1 MARYG
6 NYLIWDFDGTLGY
19 RPGRWSGTLVQL
31 IKRHTGKDINIETI
45 RPYMQR
51 GFRWDD
57 HTREHPKLPPEEWW
71 AELLPNF
78 EEALIGC
85 ELSASEARSLAKKM
99 RSAYTD
105 IAEWRIFED
114 TRPVL
119 EELQREGWTHA
130 ILSNHVPELTQI
142 IEGLGIRDLFVSITN
157 SAETGF
163 EKPHP
168 QAFQAALATLHVPA
182 NVWMIGDNVHA
193 DVLGAES
200 AGIRAILV
208 RNKDERAR
216 RQAKDLAGVKGF
228 LQAMRP

>member
-1 MARYG
+1 MPTNG
-6 NYLIWDFDGTLGY
+6 KYLIWDFDGTLGY

-31 IKRHTGKDINIETI
+31 IKRQTGRDVDIETI
-45 RPYMQR
+45 RPFMQR

-57 HTREHPKLPPEEWW
+57 HAREHPKLSAEDWW

-85 ELSASEARSLAKKM
+85 DLSTAEAKSLAKHM

-105 IAEWRIFED
+105 IAEWRLFDD
-114 TRPVL
+114 TLPVL
-119 EELQREGWTHA
+119 KDLQLEGWTHA
-130 ILSNHVPELTQI
+130 ILSNHVPELSLI
-142 IEGLGIRDLFVSITN
+142 IEGLGIRDLFLSITN

-168 QAFQAALATLHVPA
+168 KAFHTALAKLHNPT

-200 AGIRAILV
+200 AGIKAILV
-208 RNKDERAR
+208 RNEDERAM
-216 RQAKDLAGVKGF
+216 RQTKDLAGLKNIF
-228 LQAMRP
+228 RK

>member
-1 MARYG
+1 MPQHG

-19 RPGRWSGTLVQL
+19 RPGRWSGTLAQL
-31 IKRHTGKDINIETI
+31 IKRHTGRDVDIETI
-45 RPYMQR
+45 RPFMQR

-57 HTREHPKLPPEEWW
+57 HTREYPKTSAEDWW

-85 ELSASEARSLAKKM
+85 DLSPTEASALAGQM

-105 IAEWRIFED
+105 IAEWRVFED
-114 TRPVL
+114 TVPVL
-119 EELQREGWTHA
+119 KGLQLEGWTHA
-130 ILSNHVPELTQI
+130 ILSNHVPELSSI
-142 IEGLGIRDLFVSITN
+142 IEGLGIRDLFISITN

-168 QAFQAALATLHVPA
+168 KAFHTALAALRNPTE
-182 NVWMIGDNVHA
+182 VWMIGDNIHA

-200 AGIRAILV
+200 AGIQAILV
-208 RNKDERAR
+208 RNQDARAR
-216 RQAKDLAGVKGF
+216 RQTNDLAGVKDF
-228 LQAMRP
+228 L